1 MSRAAGRSYAAFFPQ
16 APAVVEEKKRL
27 ARERHKSSTASL
39 DIGDGPPP
47 SNNGSQPAT
56 ADGQQN
62 DSTSVAT
69 EVNGSPTQEDKTSQ
83 NGESS
88 DSLNAVGSASS
99 RTSTHS
105 SVFSQSGNITMSTQ
119 NGAGAFAVD
128 LTPATTHDSSPPNE
142 GKSPRYDKSELL
154 SHHVSGS
161 GLEYSP
167 ISPRSTRATTP
178 MFRPSPTTPQ
188 ADSSPR
194 PSARPGPGVVKGKIL
209 KFDPELLDRK
219 DPRRKMPVQYKEFGQ
234 DVSVR
239 AES

>member
-27 ARERHKSSTASL
+27 ARERHKSNTASL
-39 DIGDGPPP
+39 DSSDAPPP
-47 SNNGSQPAT
+47 PDSGTHPVT
-56 ADGQQN
+56 AAGQQIEP
-62 DSTSVAT
+62 TSAAT
-69 EVNGSPTQEDKTSQ
+69 EVNRSPHHGDKISQ
-83 NGESS
+83 NGESG
-88 DSLNAVGSASS
+88 DLLNAVGSASS

-105 SVFSQSGNITMSTQ
+105 SVFSQSGNVTTSTH

-128 LTPATTHDSSPPNE
+128 LTPATTHNSSPPNE
-142 GKSPRYDKSELL
+142 GKTPQYDKSELL
-154 SHHVSGS
+154 DHHVNGS

-188 ADSSPR
+188 AESSAR
-194 PSARPGPGVVKGKIL
+194 PLARPGPGEVKGKIL

-234 DVSVR
+234 DVSVCAKR
-239 AES
+239 